1 MRALTAC
8 VLLDSSARLLRAQSN
23 VNFSINAAQNV
34 QAISPLIYGV
44 NTPLPGY
51 SSTYYRLGGNR
62 WTAYNWVTNASNAGS
77 DYLYEND
84 NYLGGGNTPGG
95 AMIPT
100 ITNAY
105 NLDAGV
111 LLTVPINGLVS
122 ADESGPVNINDP
134 NRFTTRFK
142 PEQATKGSAFTL
154 TPSPSAPAVYEDEF
168 VNWVKTNYPYGATDP
183 NRPISFELDNEPDLW
198 SSTHSEVHPNATT
211 YSELLND
218 TINYSSAIKNVE
230 PNALV
235 YGAVNYGFLGYYN
248 LQNAPDAGQHSSDG
262 WFLDYYLKGM
272 AAASAAAGKRL
283 LDVLDVHWYADAGGI
298 QAPRS
303 LWDPTYNENTWI
315 TQYYTNGPI
324 ELIPRLKAMIAADYP
339 GTKLSISEYNNGN
352 GDTIIGGIMQADT
365 LGIFG
370 SQGMYS
376 ANEWQLQTNESYIAA
391 AFNMFRNYNGAGG
404 TFGNTSV
411 SATTS
416 DVTDTSVYA
425 STDTANPYHM
435 VLVAINKESSAMT
448 AAFALSNTQTFWK
461 AQIYQLTSLSA
472 APVNSGTIVLT
483 TPASMNY
490 TMPANSV
497 STINLISFPTW
508 VATGSGTWN
517 TAANWSNG
525 TIPQQAQ
532 LPIYFP
538 NSITSPTTVTLN
550 AAWTVGAINFT
561 SSNSYTLAAG
571 TGGRITLD
579 NGTNAATITN
589 TGGSH
594 TISAPLTLNSPI
606 RVSDTFSGDTII
618 LSGQI
623 SSPHAISVAGNGTLR
638 LGSGIGTPTFTA
650 VIVNA
655 GSKLD
660 LGTNGLAINFA
671 SPAADPV
678 ATIAGYLQ
686 TGYNAGLWTGAGI
699 NSSTAASNASALA
712 VGYADGNTDAGSAA
726 APNQILVKYTL
737 AGDANLDGLVNFND
751 LVAVVQNFDKAG
763 TDWASGDFHYGTST
777 NFNDLVTVVQDFN
790 KILTPPS
797 GSAIELGGTTLPLAT
812 PTDVQLPEPGTL
824 ALLAIGAAAVMRR
837 RRRHRSNPPSA
848 FA

>member
-1 MRALTAC
+1 LTTC
-8 VLLDSSARLLRAQSN
+8 VFLDGSARLLRAQT
-23 VNFSINAAQNV
+23 VANFSIDATKNV
-34 QAISPLIYGV
+34 QAISPFIYGI
-44 NTPLPGY
+44 NLPVQNY
-51 SSTYYRLGGNR
+51 NNSTYFRLGGDR

-77 DYLYEND
+77 DYNYSND
-84 NYLGGGNTPGG
+84 NYFNGNNPGN
-95 AMIPT
+95 AIIPT
-100 ITNAY
+100 VSNAY

-111 LLTVPINGLVS
+111 LVTIPINGLVA
-122 ADESGPVNINDP
+122 ADEAGPVNINDP

-142 PEQATKGSAFTL
+142 PEQATKGAAFTL
-154 TPSPSAPAVYEDEF
+154 TPSPSTPVVYEDEF
-168 VNWVKTNYPYGATDP
+168 VNWVKTNYPYGTTDP
-183 NRPISFELDNEPDLW
+183 NRPISFELDNEPDAW
-198 SSTHSEVHPNATT
+198 SAVHPEVHPNPVT

-218 TINYSSAIKNVE
+218 TINYSTAIKNVE

-235 YGAVNYGFLGYYN
+235 YGAVNFGWPGFYN
-248 LQNAPDAGQHSSDG
+248 LNNAPDASSYSSDG
-262 WFLDYYLKGM
+262 YFLDTYLKHM
-272 AAASAAAGKRL
+272 KAASTAAGKRL
-283 LDVLDVHWYADAGGI
+283 LDVLDIHWYPITGGL

-303 LWDPTYNENTWI
+303 LWDPTYTESDYI
-315 TQYYTNGPI
+315 TQYYTYGPI
-324 ELIPRLKAMIAADYP
+324 TLIPRLKAMIAADYP
-339 GTKLSISEYNNGN
+339 GTKLSISEYNYGSGN
-352 GDTIIGGIMQADT
+352 VIAGAIMEADT

-370 SQGMYS
+370 AQGMYS
-376 ANEWQLQTNESYIAA
+376 ANEWNLQTDESYIGA
-391 AFNMFRNYNGAGG
+391 AFNMFRNYNGAGA

-411 SATTS
+411 SATTN
-416 DVTDTSVYA
+416 DVADTSIYA

-435 VLVAINKESSAMT
+435 VLVAINKT
-448 AAFALSNTQTFWK
+448 GAAITSNISLADSQPFWK
-461 AQIYQLTSLSA
+461 AQIYQLTSA
-472 APVNSGTIVLT
+472 GT
-483 TPASMNY
+483 TPTLAGTTTLTNPSAF
-490 TMPANSV
+490 TDSLPANSV

-737 AGDANLDGLVNFND
+737 AGDTNLDGLINFND
-751 LVAVVQNFDKAG
+751 LVAVVQNFNKAG
-763 TDWASGDFHYGTST
+763 TDWAHGNFNYGTST
-777 NFNDLVTVVQDFN
+777 NFNDLVTVVQNFN
-790 KILTPPS
+790 AVLTPGAGTS
-797 GSAIELGGTTLPLAT
+797 EQLGGTAFPLASLAA
-812 PTDVQLPEPGTL
+812 VQLPEPA
-824 ALLAIGAAAVMRR
+824 ALGVGLFASLSLLKRR
-837 RRRHRSNPPSA
+837 RRSEFKRN
-848 FA
+848 